1 MIKGNLISNLKKF
14 GLSENE
20 AKAYVGLVFLREAS
34 AREVHTV
41 AEIPRVKVYEV
52 LDNLIEKRYAVILH
66 GTPIHYKAT
75 DPEDLL
81 QMLRE
86 DYEKTAAEI
95 SKSFEE
101 MELKA
106 YPEDD
111 IESTDSIQ
119 YLRSEWTVRKKMN
132 DILEEAQNLI
142 IFTRSPA
149 IMKEIEDDLIAAN
162 KRLNMLILTGDAE
175 GYEKFKIPI
184 TVYPE
189 NVRNILQELEESHI
203 ANQSCSIISDA
214 GKALIIMKDETKI
227 EAHYLS
233 QSIVD
238 FLYKT
243 IYYFVSN
250 ADSIQLPEHFNA
262 SEQPK
267 QKKMKADEE
276 NTKKRKTTPVENKK
290 CHRTVLKENFRD
302 NLKSKFKKIE

>member
-1 MIKGNLISNLKKF
+1 MIKGNLVSNLKKF

-20 AKAYVGLVFLREAS
+20 SKAYVGLVFLKKAS
-34 AREVHTV
+34 AREIHSI
-41 AEIPRVKVYEV
+41 AEIPRAKVYEI
-52 LDNLIEKRYAVILH
+52 LDSLVEKRYAEILH

-101 MELKA
+101 MELR
-106 YPEDD
+106 PFDEE
-111 IESTDSIQ
+111 ESDNLDSIQ
-119 YLRSEWTVRKKMN
+119 YLRSEWTVRKKMK
-132 DILEEAQNLI
+132 DVLEEAREELI

-149 IMKEIEDDLIAAN
+149 IMKEIEEDLIAAN
-162 KRLNMLILTGDAE
+162 KRLKILILVSTGE
-175 GYEKFKIPI
+175 GYEKFKIPV

-189 NVRNILQELEESHI
+189 NVRPILQELEESHI
-203 ANQSCSIISDA
+203 ANQSCSIISDV
-214 GKALIIMKDETKI
+214 GKALVIRKDGTKI

-243 IYYFVSN
+243 IYYFVTN
-250 ADSIQLPEHFNA
+250 ADSIQLPERFNMA
-262 SEQPK
+262 EQKKQTAEQKK
-267 QKKMKADEE
+267 QKNEGAAPEE
-276 NTKKRKTTPVENKK
+276 SQK
-290 CHRTVLKENFRD
+290 CSRRDLKNNFKN
-302 NLKSKFKKIE
+302 NLKNKFKKQI

>member
-1 MIKGNLISNLKKF
+1 MIRGNLVQNLRKF

-34 AREVHTV
+34 AREVHVV
-41 AEIPRVKVYEV
+41 AEIPRAKVYEV

-86 DYEKTAAEI
+86 DYEKTATEI

-101 MELKA
+101 MELKP
-106 YPEDD
+106 YPDD
-111 IESTDSIQ
+111 EFESTDTIQ

-149 IMKEIEDDLIAAN
+149 IMEEIEDDLIAAN
-162 KRLNMLILTGDAE
+162 KRVNMLILASDAE
-175 GYEKFKIPI
+175 GYENFKLPI

-189 NVRNILQELEESHI
+189 NVRKILQELEESHI
-203 ANQSCSIISDA
+203 ANQSCSIISDV
-214 GKALIIMKDETKI
+214 GKALVILKDETKI

-243 IYYFVSN
+243 IHYFVNN
-250 ADSIQLPEHFNA
+250 ADSIQLPESFSTSKSAEKKRLTESA
-262 SEQPK
+262 SE
-267 QKKMKADEE
+267 KKNETAD
-276 NTKKRKTTPVENKK
+276 KKPRCCKSS
-290 CHRTVLKENFRD
+290 LKN
-302 NLKSKFKKIE
+302 KFKKQN